1 MTGPPITGELALK
14 RRLEDARALYRD
26 LTNALRAQAAAA
38 STGKPDEVLKLSATH
53 LKQLQTM
60 QELEGRLGILGK
72 DGTVAL
78 DLGAAR
84 REIRERLSK
93 LRNG

>member
-1 MTGPPITGELALK
+1 MTGAPNPDELALK
-14 RRLEDARALYRD
+14 RRLEEARALYRD
-26 LTNALRAQAAAA
+26 LTVALRAQADAPL
-38 STGKPDEVLKLSATH
+38 TGKPDEVLKLSATH

-60 QELEGRLGILGK
+60 QELEGRLGLLGK
-72 DGTVAL
+72 DGTTAL

-93 LRNG
+93 LRH